1 MSESFYNRR
10 MFNMLTYFIYVF
22 SRQVSITLPVI
33 TDPDLFYTYVDVQ
46 GYRYY
51 AGETFN
57 ITLDRLQIFQLDV
70 LNGFDLTGM
79 SSYCFPHI
87 FLS

>member
-1 MSESFYNRR
+1 M
-10 MFNMLTYFIYVF
+10 
-22 SRQVSITLPVI
+22 I

-79 SSYCFPHI
+79 SPYCFPHI

>member
-1 MSESFYNRR
+1 
-10 MFNMLTYFIYVF
+10 V
-22 SRQVSITLPVI
+22 TLPI
-33 TDPDLFYTYVDVQ
+33 NTDPNLFYTYIDVQ

-70 LNGFDLTGM
+70 KNGFDLSGLYSLYLLVVVHSGGGTEWW
-79 SSYCFPHI
+79 
-87 FLS
+87 